1 MTVAVGCAAVM
12 HQFGVRIVAVV
23 VVWARIGVVRR
34 RRGTMVEVNMVAMVW
49 WMGWWCCGHGG
60 SRDGSLAFW

>member
-1 MTVAVGCAAVM
+1 MTVTVGWVAVR

-23 VVWARIGVVRR
+23 VVWARMGVVRR
-34 RRGTMVEVNMVAMVW
+34 MRGRKFEVNMVAVMW
-49 WMGWWCCGHGG
+49 WMKWWFGREG